1 MDDLNWLLLS
11 DTEITDAGLEHLAG
25 MKSLS
30 RLTINGT
37 KVTPKGIDRLKK
49 ALPRLTVDQ

>member
-1 MDDLNWLLLS
+1 
-11 DTEITDAGLEHLAG
+11 

-37 KVTPKGIDRLKK
+37 KVTPEGIDRLKK
-49 ALPRLTVDQ
+49 TLPQLTVDQ